1 MTDFLREVFSYLVP
15 RVALE
20 ESIARLLRVAES
32 NRILDLASGRA
43 GPIVPVW
50 RRLRLVLGR
59 AVRICLTDRYPNL
72 TTHSYLDR
80 ISSGEITYLA
90 EPVDAL
96 VASGFLPADRIDLPM
111 ALESAL
117 KSLSLQ
123 LDYSFRNEAL
133 LTEALTHRSAASIN
147 NERLEFLGDGILNFI
162 IAASLFEHYP
172 DINEGDLS
180 RLRASLVNRDSLAD
194 IAKSLDLGQYI
205 KLGSGEL
212 KSGGRRRDSIL
223 ADAVEA
229 ILGAVYL
236 DSGFDNCRALILRL
250 YQDKLR
256 NIPDVQELKDP
267 KTRTPGMSITL
278 LANVV
283 LVLGALFGLLKVMS
297 GE

>member
-1 MTDFLREVFSYLVP
+1 
-15 RVALE
+15 
-20 ESIARLLRVAES
+20 
-32 NRILDLASGRA
+32 
-43 GPIVPVW
+43 
-50 RRLRLVLGR
+50 
-59 AVRICLTDRYPNL
+59 
-72 TTHSYLDR
+72 
-80 ISSGEITYLA
+80 
-90 EPVDAL
+90 
-96 VASGFLPADRIDLPM
+96 M

-267 KTRTPGMSITL
+267 KTRLQELLQSRQYPLPDYSVLEVSGKAHNQLFKVECAIEDLDCVTTAQGKSRRKAEQAAAKLAIEEVSKKIT
-278 LANVV
+278 
-283 LVLGALFGLLKVMS
+283 
-297 GE
+297 

>member
-1 MTDFLREVFSYLVP
+1 
-15 RVALE
+15 
-20 ESIARLLRVAES
+20 
-32 NRILDLASGRA
+32 
-43 GPIVPVW
+43 
-50 RRLRLVLGR
+50 
-59 AVRICLTDRYPNL
+59 
-72 TTHSYLDR
+72 
-80 ISSGEITYLA
+80 
-90 EPVDAL
+90 
-96 VASGFLPADRIDLPM
+96 M

-123 LDYSFRNEAL
+123 LDYTFKNEAL

-205 KLGSGEL
+205 NLGSGEL

-267 KTRTPGMSITL
+267 KTRLQELLQSRQYPLPDYSVLEVSGKAHNQLFKVECTIEDLDCVTTAQGKSRRKAEQAAAKLAIEEVSKKIT
-278 LANVV
+278 
-283 LVLGALFGLLKVMS
+283 
-297 GE
+297 

>member
-1 MTDFLREVFSYLVP
+1 
-15 RVALE
+15 
-20 ESIARLLRVAES
+20 
-32 NRILDLASGRA
+32 
-43 GPIVPVW
+43 
-50 RRLRLVLGR
+50 
-59 AVRICLTDRYPNL
+59 
-72 TTHSYLDR
+72 
-80 ISSGEITYLA
+80 
-90 EPVDAL
+90 
-96 VASGFLPADRIDLPM
+96 M

-172 DINEGDLS
+172 DIDEGDLS

-267 KTRTPGMSITL
+267 KTRLQELLQSRQYPLPDYSVLEVSGKAHNQLFKVECAIEDLDCVTTAQGKSRRKAEQAAARLAIEEVSKKIT
-278 LANVV
+278 
-283 LVLGALFGLLKVMS
+283 
-297 GE
+297 